1 MKYNIYAGHKQ
12 LQSNLSHYK
21 NQILNYFKSTYNDC
35 FVPSFMNNK
44 TETLNRNKHAGAHI
58 CVSSF
63 ESQQNGFRRYNT
75 PEYYYVTK
83 SQVNIV
89 NHYYFSLSKSVVEN
103 AESNNKFMFLTANS
117 LFVCD
122 KDFIIGC
129 INKTKDIKNQLKNIN
144 NECYYIPFDDCEMIP
159 YDASTYFGFYNASQ
173 WKPTAIGF
181 YNGKV
186 AGNRFNLIFPNL
198 TKEFSSVSECYRW
211 IEECKYLTYTKSERT
226 LSGEI
231 KNKGE
236 VKFAEGTAKVEWICG
251 KLERNT
257 SYETVEKRR
266 ILTDEEVQ
274 NKKEW
279 EEFERKTIE
288 ELENKDKTSLKDI
301 IQDKKEKLKA
311 SDVIIKSKY
320 INNNIIIFNN
330 NIGSKLPRVVLDNKH
345 KNDKYLLY
353 EFNMGKTKE
362 QKLASTETTT
372 AEETFNLTEHCA
384 TEENHY
390 KTWEEFCQSKEVAN
404 QLKRRPR
411 PKDWLD
417 YKHNRLVIKE
427 DIA

>member
-12 LQSNLSHYK
+12 LQSNLSQYK

-63 ESQQNGFRRYNT
+63 EPQQNGFRRYNT

-129 INKTKDIKNQLKNIN
+129 INKTKDIKNQLNNIN
-144 NECYYIPFDDCEMIP
+144 NECYYIPFDDCDMIP
-159 YDASTYFGFYNASQ
+159 YDASTYFGFYNTSQ

-186 AGNRFNLIFPNL
+186 AGNRFNLIFP
-198 TKEFSSVSECYRW
+198 KGIKVEFSSVSECYRW
-211 IEECKYLTYTKSERT
+211 INSKNVELTYNKSEKS
-226 LSGEI
+226 LSREI

-288 ELENKDKTSLKDI
+288 ELENKEKTSI
-301 IQDKKEKLKA
+301 NNVIQDNEETQNV
-311 SDVIIKSKY
+311 SDVIIKSKS
-320 INNNIIIFNN
+320 NNNNNRIIFNN
-330 NIGSKLPRVVLDNKH
+330 NIGHFVSPSFILDNKH
-345 KNDKYLLY
+345 KKA
-353 EFNMGKTKE
+353 
-362 QKLASTETTT
+362 Q
-372 AEETFNLTEHCA
+372 LTI
-384 TEENHY
+384 
-390 KTWEEFCQSKEVAN
+390 VG
-404 QLKRRPR
+404 
-411 PKDWLD
+411 
-417 YKHNRLVIKE
+417 V
-427 DIA
+427 

>member
-12 LQSNLSHYK
+12 LQSNLNQFK

-35 FVPSFMNNK
+35 FIPSFMNNK

-63 ESQQNGFRRYNT
+63 EPQLNGFRNYNI

-83 SQVNIV
+83 SQVNIG

-103 AESNNKFMFLTANS
+103 ATSNNKFMFLTPNS

-122 KDFIIGC
+122 KDFIIEC
-129 INKTKDIKNQLKNIN
+129 FNKTKDLRRQLNNIN
-144 NECYYIPFDDCEMIP
+144 NECFYIPVEDCEMIP
-159 YDASTYFGFYNASQ
+159 YESSTYFGFYNTSQ
-173 WKPTAIGF
+173 WKPTSIGF

-186 AGNRFNLIFPNL
+186 AGNIFNLIFPKF
-198 TKEFSSVSECYRW
+198 TKKFSSVSECYRW
-211 IEECKYLTYTKSERT
+211 IKEYKGLTYTKSERT

-236 VKFAEGTAKVEWICG
+236 VKFVEGTAKVEWICG

-257 SYETVEKRR
+257 SYETISKRH

-288 ELENKDKTSLKDI
+288 ELENKEKTLSNNVTEDNE
-301 IQDKKEKLKA
+301 EKLEA
-311 SDVIIKSKY
+311 SDVIIKSNNINNIN
-320 INNNIIIFNN
+320 INNNIVFNN
-330 NIGSKLPRVVLDNKH
+330 NIGSELPQVVLDNKYETWDSFSKSNEIWH
-345 KNDKYLLY
+345 LL
-353 EFNMGKTKE
+353 N
-362 QKLASTETTT
+362 
-372 AEETFNLTEHCA
+372 
-384 TEENHY
+384 
-390 KTWEEFCQSKEVAN
+390 
-404 QLKRRPR
+404 RRPTI
-411 PKDWLD
+411 KDYID
-417 YKHNRLVIKE
+417 YKHNKLTVRE
-427 DIA
+427 AA